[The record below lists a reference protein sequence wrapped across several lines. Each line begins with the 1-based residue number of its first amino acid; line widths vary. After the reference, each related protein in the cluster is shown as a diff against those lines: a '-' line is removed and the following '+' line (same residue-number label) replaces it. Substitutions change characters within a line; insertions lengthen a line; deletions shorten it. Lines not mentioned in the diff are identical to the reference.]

1 MIEIVEALKL
11 IDEKIKPIKTTR
23 MVGIF
28 DAVNLILA
36 KDLKCT
42 RALPPFNNSAMDG
55 YGVKLCDTGK
65 IVDIDG
71 AIFAGDLPNAN
82 PKDGVAIK
90 IMTGAPVPSSVEAV
104 VPFEDTKLLENG
116 KLQLPENIKE
126 MANIRLKGEEAE
138 VGEVLAKAGT
148 KITPALVGI
157 FASQGIMSVEVAAK
171 PKVGIISTGSEIIE
185 PWESASEYQI
195 YNSNAPLLWASCAE
209 LGVDIEYI
217 KLVADN
223 YEETKEFLSKL
234 TNYDLLLTSGGIS
247 MGEADF
253 IVKAYKA
260 NGFLAIFEKVNIKPG
275 KPTVFGFLGNAAVL
289 MLPGNPL
296 AAAVNFALF
305 GKAIIAKL
313 HGQIDFWP
321 QIVKVKNGEEF
332 KVKNA
337 RSSQILGCI
346 ENGEFRAFKNGK
358 YGSGMLTPLSNSL
371 AFIILNSAGVVSK
384 GAELNA
390 VLLSTSGL
398 CHLGELISNA

>member
-11 IDEKIKPIKTTR
+11 IDKKVKPTNRTR
-23 MVGIF
+23 IVGIF
-28 DAVNLILA
+28 DAVGLILA
-36 KDLKCT
+36 KDFKCT

-55 YGVKLCDTGK
+55 YGVKLADAGG

-82 PKDGVAIK
+82 PKNGVAIK
-90 IMTGAPVPSSVEAV
+90 IMTGAPVPSTVEAV

-116 KLQLPENIKE
+116 KLQLPDNIKE
-126 MANIRLKGEEAE
+126 MANIRLMGEEANS
-138 VGEVLAKAGT
+138 GDVLAKAGS

-185 PWESASEYQI
+185 PWESAGEYQI
-195 YNSNAPLLWASCAE
+195 YNSNAPLLWAACAE

-223 YEETKEFLSKL
+223 YEETKEFLSRLK
-234 TNYDLLLTSGGIS
+234 NYDLLLTSGGIS

-260 NGFLAIFEKVNIKPG
+260 NGFESVFEKVNIKPG
-275 KPTVFGFLGNAAVL
+275 KPTVFGFLGEAAVL

-296 AAAVNFALF
+296 AAAVNFSLF
-305 GKAIIAKL
+305 GKAIVAKL
-313 HGQIDFWP
+313 FGQRDFWP
-321 QIVKVKNGEEF
+321 QVVRVKNGEEF

-337 RSSQILGCI
+337 RSSQILGRI
-346 ENGEFRAFKNGK
+346 ENGKFVAFKNGK
-358 YGSGMLTPLSNSL
+358 YGSGMLTPLSQSL
-371 AFIILNSAGVVSK
+371 AFIILNSAGVIEK

-390 VLLSTSGL
+390 VLLNTNGL
-398 CHLGELISNA
+398 ENLGDIISNA